1 MFYPAGI
8 RVSDRLGWYAM
19 HFYHLSSLPGEK
31 QGAHLFQLPPSFSPD
46 VETTRIL
53 ARFLDLLD
61 PGAQNVVEFRHA
73 GWWTEAYFVLLQR
86 FRVAFC
92 GVDGLGMPEAF
103 PVTADFAC
111 CRFHVTDHQGDYPG
125 AVPACMAK
133 KLNGISSPKVF
144 AYFNNDAGACA
155 VRNARS
161 LMLMLQSESV

>member
-1 MFYPAGI
+1 
-8 RVSDRLGWYAM
+8 

-73 GWWTEAYFVLLQR
+73 GWWTEAYFGLLQR

-92 GVDGLGMPEAF
+92 GVDGFGMPEAF

-111 CRFHVTDHQGDYPG
+111 CRFHATEFDGDYSDEVLAHLAEQLQG
-125 AVPACMAK
+125 LAFAQAYAC
-133 KLNGISSPKVF
+133 
-144 AYFNNDAGACA
+144 FNNDAGAR
-155 VRNARS
+155 VVFNARS
-161 LMLMLQSESV
+161 LMLMRQSKSA